1 MAGSRKRHPGRDYSV
16 APRLHT
22 AAAVDDEPDSDGR
35 VFILEELDLLRPA
48 IVMDD
53 GTEVELRKGD
63 VILCDFDAPRAEGET
78 VTFDKV
84 LMLSGEGVS
93 KIGKP
98 TVAGASVSG
107 EVLGIARGEKLIV
120 FRFRRRKNV
129 RKKRGHRQ
137 LYTKVRIQEVN
148 G

>member
-1 MAGSRKRHPGRDYSV
+1 MYAVIQDRSRQHMVRQ
-16 APRLHT
+16 
-22 AAAVDDEPDSDGR
+22 
-35 VFILEELDLLRPA
+35 
-48 IVMDD
+48 
-53 GTEVELRKGD
+53 GD
-63 VILCDFDAPRAEGET
+63 VILCDLDAKKEAGEKI
-78 VTFDKV
+78 TFDRV

-107 EVLGIARGEKLIV
+107 EVLGTEQGDKLVV
-120 FRFRRRKNV
+120 FRFKRRKNV

-137 LYTKVRIQEVN
+137 TYTKVRIQEVR

>member
-1 MAGSRKRHPGRDYSV
+1 MYAVIQDRSRQFTV
-16 APRLHT
+16 
-22 AAAVDDEPDSDGR
+22 
-35 VFILEELDLLRPA
+35 
-48 IVMDD
+48 
-53 GTEVELRKGD
+53 RKGD
-63 VILCDFDAPRAEGET
+63 VILCDFDAPKAEGEKI
-78 VTFDKV
+78 TFDKV

-98 TVAGASVSG
+98 TVAGATVSG
-107 EVLGIARGEKLIV
+107 EVLGMERGEKLIV

-148 G
+148 A